1 MFGCGAGTVVRIRHT
16 GYNQQPDVW
25 KAPDTIMP
33 FSATEHIV
41 FEKNTLTGVTC
52 QLSYPPILKI
62 AQEVPSAFQDAV
74 RSDYPLF
81 ETRPTLTIVAPPVP
95 GQPVTQT
102 VTNAY
107 IFSTAESPQPQ
118 RTLSLAQDSLALTTT
133 AYTRRSEFLT
143 HLQPPLDA
151 LQAIYQPAF
160 FTRVGFR
167 YQNMIVRS
175 ALGLGDTPWREL
187 LKPVFVGLASAEEL
201 AGQVLVDYAQIQYK
215 SENGNVVLQHGVTV
229 DPATQEQCY
238 LIDVDVSTQERVRL
252 QDATEKLRAL
262 NIDALQ
268 LYHWC
273 LSDTL
278 KAALNPRHVA

>member
-1 MFGCGAGTVVRIRHT
+1 
-16 GYNQQPDVW
+16 
-25 KAPDTIMP
+25 MP

-41 FEKNTLTGVTC
+41 FEKNTLTGVSC

-62 AQEVPSAFQDAV
+62 AQEMPSTFQDAV
-74 RSDYPLF
+74 RGDYPLF
-81 ETRPTLTIVAPPVP
+81 EARPTVTLLAPTVP

-107 IFSTAESPQPQ
+107 VFSTVEQPQPQ

-133 AYTRRSEFLT
+133 AYTRRSEFLAF
-143 HLQPPLDA
+143 LQPPLDA
-151 LQAIYQPAF
+151 LQAIYKPAF

-175 ALGLGDTPWREL
+175 ALGLGTTPWGEL

-201 AGQVLVDYAQIQYK
+201 ADQVIIDYSQIQYK
-215 SENGNVVLQHGVTV
+215 SENGNVVLQHGITV
-229 DPATQEQCY
+229 DPNTKEHCY
-238 LIDVDVSTQERVRL
+238 LIDMDVSTQERVSL
-252 QDATEKLRAL
+252 QDVTEKLRAL

>member
-1 MFGCGAGTVVRIRHT
+1 
-16 GYNQQPDVW
+16 
-25 KAPDTIMP
+25 MP
-33 FSATEHIV
+33 FPATEHIV
-41 FEKNTLTGVTC
+41 YEKNTLTGVSC

-62 AQEVPSAFQDAV
+62 AQEMPSAFQDAV
-74 RSDYPLF
+74 RGDYPLF
-81 ETRPTLTIVAPPVP
+81 EARPTLTFLAPTVP
-95 GQPVTQT
+95 GQPATQT

-107 IFSTAESPQPQ
+107 VFSTAESPQPQ

-133 AYTRRSEFLT
+133 AYTRRSEFLAF
-143 HLQPPLDA
+143 LQPPLDA
-151 LQAIYQPAF
+151 LQAIYKPAF

-175 ALGLGDTPWREL
+175 VLGLGETAWGEL

-201 AGQVLVDYAQIQYK
+201 AGEVSVDYSQMQYK
-215 SENGNVVLQHGVTV
+215 SENGNVVLQHGTTAH
-229 DPATQEQCY
+229 PTTNEQCY
-238 LIDVDVSTQERVRL
+238 LIDVDVSTPERVSL
-252 QDATEKLRAL
+252 QDVTDKLKAL

-273 LSDTL
+273 LSDAL

>member
-1 MFGCGAGTVVRIRHT
+1 
-16 GYNQQPDVW
+16 
-25 KAPDTIMP
+25 MP

-62 AQEVPSAFQDAV
+62 AQEMPSAFQDAV

-81 ETRPTLTIVAPPVP
+81 EVRPTVTVVAPTVL

-107 IFSTAESPQPQ
+107 LFSTAESPQPQ

-175 ALGLGDTPWREL
+175 ALGLGETPWGKL
-187 LKPVFVGLASAEEL
+187 LKPVFVGLASADEL

-215 SENGNVVLQHGVTV
+215 SENGTVVLQHGITV

-238 LIDVDVSTQERVRL
+238 LIDVDVSTQERVSL
-252 QDATEKLRAL
+252 QDVTEKLRAL

-268 LYHWC
+268 LYQWC
-273 LSDTL
+273 LTDVL
-278 KAALNPRHVA
+278 KAALNPGHVA